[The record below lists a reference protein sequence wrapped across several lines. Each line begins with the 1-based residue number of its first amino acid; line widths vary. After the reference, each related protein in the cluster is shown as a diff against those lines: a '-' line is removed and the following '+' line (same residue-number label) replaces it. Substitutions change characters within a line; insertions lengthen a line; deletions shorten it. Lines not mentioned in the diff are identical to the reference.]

1 MTIKKTSQNIQNL
14 FDEIAQRYDFMNK
27 VISFG
32 LQGKVK
38 EEAVKMTGINPH
50 SKILDACCG
59 TGDIAR
65 LIKTKFPSAGV
76 TGLDFSDRMLEIA
89 RGKTSGINFVLGDIT
104 KTDFPSA
111 SFDVVTMSFGLRN
124 IPEPEKALEEIYRVL
139 KPEGEFLHLD
149 FWSKN
154 IFSRIF
160 DIEALVL
167 AGIFCGK
174 TEPYKYLIQS
184 KKDFPPP
191 DKLIKVIEASGFR
204 LKGRKN
210 FVFNALSAQVFEK

>member
-149 FWSKN
+149 FGSKN

-160 DIEALVL
+160 DIEAPVL